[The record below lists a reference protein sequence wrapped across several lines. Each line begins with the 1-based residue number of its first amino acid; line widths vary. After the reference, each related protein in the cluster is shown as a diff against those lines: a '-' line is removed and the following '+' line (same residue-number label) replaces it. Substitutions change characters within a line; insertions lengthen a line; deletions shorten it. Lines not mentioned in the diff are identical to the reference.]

1 MQGLLGVSHTVFG
14 LVALVS
20 GLAVFLARKGTR
32 NHRAVGYVYVASML
46 ALNGG
51 AFLIYRLYGRFGP
64 FHVAAVV
71 SLATLAAGFVPLLL
85 RRPAGRWL
93 SYHYGFMCWSY
104 VGLLGA
110 TIAEV
115 AVRVPW
121 LRPASPGAFLGLVA
135 GSTVLVMV
143 GGGVLIGR
151 LEERVVRSVGGPV
164 GRRPQDG

>member
-1 MQGLLGVSHTVFG
+1 MQGLLGITHTIFG

-20 GLAVFLARKGTR
+20 GLVVFLTRKGTG
-32 NHRAVGYVYVASML
+32 NHRTVGYVYVGSML

-64 FHVAAVV
+64 FHVAAVI

-93 SYHYGFMCWSY
+93 SYHYGFMSWSY
-104 VGLLGA
+104 VGLLA
-110 TIAEV
+110 AAVAEV
-115 AVRVPW
+115 AVRVPGV
-121 LRPASPGAFLGLVA
+121 RPSSPAAFLGLVLGA
-135 GSTVLVMV
+135 TILVMV

-151 LEERVVRSVGGPV
+151 LEERVVHSVGGPA
-164 GRRPQDG
+164 RRHP

>member
-1 MQGLLGVSHTVFG
+1 MQGLLGVSHTIFG
-14 LVALVS
+14 LVALAS
-20 GLAVFLARKGTR
+20 GFVVFVTRKGTR

-51 AFLIYRLYGRFGP
+51 AFLIYRLFGRFGP

-104 VGLLGA
+104 VGLLAA
-110 TIAEV
+110 TVAEV
-115 AVRVPW
+115 AVRVPG
-121 LRPASPGAFLGLVA
+121 LRPASAGVFWALVI
-135 GSTVLVMV
+135 GSTLVVMV
-143 GGGVLIGR
+143 GGAALINR
-151 LEERVVRSVGGPV
+151 LEARVIRSAAGPP
-164 GRRPQDG
+164 GIR